1 MFACCTTSQRLMIT
15 VMCRFQ
21 DGAATANNPAA
32 LALAEAR
39 ALWPDTPVDVLV
51 SIGSGDTPPARRER
65 SVSTYL
71 ETGNVLIESATDT
84 QRIAAAL
91 ATLAPLVPGL
101 RYFRCAAASGPDAT
115 SGTILTK
122 QALWPRHVWAGS
134 AARQW
139 TCACWPLQGCKAAH
153 HSRARVFVH
162 TNQGQ

>member
-1 MFACCTTSQRLMIT
+1 
-15 VMCRFQ
+15 MCQ

-91 ATLAPLVPGL
+91 GTLAPLVPGL
-101 RYFRCAAASGPDAT
+101 RYFRYAALPGPLQKSTYSVCTCAVC
-115 SGTILTK
+115 L
-122 QALWPRHVWAGS
+122 RHVRAGQPDT
-134 AARQW
+134 AVRDVVE
-139 TCACWPLQGCKAAH
+139 CKVAQTVPNSMA
-153 HSRARVFVH
+153 
-162 TNQGQ
+162 

>member
-1 MFACCTTSQRLMIT
+1 MIT

-115 SGTILTK
+115 SGTMLIK
-122 QALWPRHVWAGS
+122 QAHWPRHVWAGVQPDS
-134 AARQW
+134 GHVHAGLCKDARQR
-139 TCACWPLQGCKAAH
+139 TTAGLEYSMLCSVL
-153 HSRARVFVH
+153 
-162 TNQGQ
+162 T

>member
-1 MFACCTTSQRLMIT
+1 MTVPAVRHSTESIVDIQCT
-15 VMCRFQ
+15 CRFQ

-84 QRIAAAL
+84 QRVAAAL

-101 RYFRCAAASGPDAT
+101 RYFRYAALPG
-115 SGTILTK
+115 
-122 QALWPRHVWAGS
+122 
-134 AARQW
+134 
-139 TCACWPLQGCKAAH
+139 PLQKIDILCMYMCCLSTACEGR
-153 HSRARVFVH
+153 SAR
-162 TNQGQ
+162 